1 MKSRK
6 TAENDGTKVKKPK
19 VRREKK
25 TSFFEVFTMRK
36 RIIFNLTSSTCIKGE
51 QAHNRE

>member
-25 TSFFEVFTMRK
+25 NIFFRSVYD
-36 RIIFNLTSSTCIKGE
+36 
-51 QAHNRE
+51 A